1 MPEDLTETSTRSIPG
16 QKSVAGEMGNQ
27 SRATKYISERLARAA
42 QEVEAH
48 VDSISSICR
57 ETQNTRMLADQVSDA
72 ASDLA
77 KEVSEF
83 AEDMSL
89 GIDATSGQK

>member
-1 MPEDLTETSTRSIPG
+1 MLEDLTETITRVDTRTE
-16 QKSVAGEMGNQ
+16 SVAGEMGNQ
-27 SRATKYISERLARAA
+27 TRATKDISERIARAA
-42 QEVEAH
+42 KEVEAP
-48 VDSISSICR
+48 VDSISAINR
-57 ETQNTRMLADQVSDA
+57 ETENTRMLADQVSDA

-83 AEDMSL
+83 AEDVSL

>member
-1 MPEDLTETSTRSIPG
+1 MLENLTETSTRSIPG

-27 SRATKYISERLARAA
+27 SRATKYISERLGRAV
-42 QEVEAH
+42 QEVETP
-48 VDSISSICR
+48 VDSIFSICR
-57 ETQNTRMLADQVSDA
+57 ETENTRMLADQVSNA

-83 AEDMSL
+83 AKNMLL
-89 GIDATSGQK
+89 GIDATYRQK

>member
-1 MPEDLTETSTRSIPG
+1 
-16 QKSVAGEMGNQ
+16 
-27 SRATKYISERLARAA
+27 
-42 QEVEAH
+42 
-48 VDSISSICR
+48 
-57 ETQNTRMLADQVSDA
+57 MLADQVSDA

-83 AEDMSL
+83 AEDVSL

>member
-1 MPEDLTETSTRSIPG
+1 MPADFTETSIRSIPG

-27 SRATKYISERLARAA
+27 SRAPKDISERLERAA
-42 QEVEAH
+42 QEVEAP

-83 AEDMSL
+83 AEEMSL
-89 GIDATSGQK
+89 GIEATSGQK

>member
-16 QKSVAGEMGNQ
+16 QKSAAGEMGNQ
-27 SRATKYISERLARAA
+27 SRVTRDISERMARAA
-42 QEVEAH
+42 QEVEAP
-48 VDSISSICR
+48 VDSIFSICR
-57 ETQNTRMLADQVSDA
+57 ETENTRMLADQVSNA

-83 AEDMSL
+83 AKNMSL
-89 GIDATSGQK
+89 GIDATSGQT